1 MKRLILIV
9 LALILAISV
18 FAGCKNEPDKYVSV
32 SSYMLGSPDR
42 DDPTDQEIEEQLLAS
57 KALFAYKLGK
67 TESRTLQTVYV
78 WDNLLRR
85 ELRLDLMQLCEAVP
99 DKDKEITISVSN
111 EIRIAKKPIEFTPSS
126 ELSFAV
132 LKTIFPLEL
141 QVNAQTLRQGLR
153 EMIIRLETVDYLGDT
168 EVIAIQTI
176 TQNKSI
182 PQYEEIWMEGELTE
196 IMHLSEITGTSE
208 SAGTSRFPTEPP
220 TLSVS
225 DGFTTIKAWRGTYS
239 WMVED
244 ENGMGKGIQADS
256 SHPLDCVDNI
266 PAIEVTNDTTLTLA
280 FETYPTSI
288 SIKRYK
294 LHTEDHDAYEK
305 VAAAHN
311 MIKVEAGDYLY
322 EVIAKWENPNKPYS
336 GTVYF
341 AFSTVRNI
349 PDELKTENTSVLRL
363 LRYTWD
369 GWGISVKDITP
380 GDVADAIIKALDT
393 AKETGKTEQKISD
406 DVIEVGGGDY
416 PAERGT
422 MWIEVD
428 NKIYRL
434 TPDLSQI
441 SLVETHFGKGQLLE
455 MTDALKTD
463 INNAWYYAPYDCYKG
478 TYNSGDKTVEL
489 RNVFSSDSTV
499 KMSIKNITV
508 ERNYDPKNKVTVE
521 LISTIDQEISV
532 NLYCQ
537 QSDDNLA
544 EGDAKTV
551 NLKKDKP
558 TAVELNFGGWPNFEY
573 WVYIFA
579 GNTKAEIAIN
589 P

>member
-9 LALILAISV
+9 LALILGISV
-18 FAGCKNEPDKYVSV
+18 FAGCKSEPEKYVSV

-42 DDPTDQEIEEQLLAS
+42 DEPTDQEIEERLLAS

-85 ELRLDLMQLCEAVP
+85 ELRLDLMQLCDAVP

-111 EIRIAKKPIEFTPSS
+111 EIHIAKKPIEFTPSS

-141 QVNAQTLRQGLR
+141 QVNAQTLKQGLR
-153 EMIIRLETVDYLGDT
+153 ELIIRLETVDYLGDT

-176 TQNKSI
+176 TENRFI

-208 SAGTSRFPTEPP
+208 SASTSSFPAEPP
-220 TLSVS
+220 TLTVS
-225 DGFTTIKAWRGTYS
+225 DGFTTIKAWRGTCS

-244 ENGMGKGIQADS
+244 ENGMGKGIQADG

-294 LHTEDHDAYEK
+294 LHTEDYDAYEK

-311 MIKVEAGDYLY
+311 MIETKAGDYLY

-341 AFSTVRNI
+341 AF
-349 PDELKTENTSVLRL
+349 KT
-363 LRYTWD
+363 
-369 GWGISVKDITP
+369 
-380 GDVADAIIKALDT
+380 
-393 AKETGKTEQKISD
+393 
-406 DVIEVGGGDY
+406 
-416 PAERGT
+416 
-422 MWIEVD
+422 
-428 NKIYRL
+428 
-434 TPDLSQI
+434 
-441 SLVETHFGKGQLLE
+441 
-455 MTDALKTD
+455 
-463 INNAWYYAPYDCYKG
+463 
-478 TYNSGDKTVEL
+478 
-489 RNVFSSDSTV
+489 
-499 KMSIKNITV
+499 
-508 ERNYDPKNKVTVE
+508 
-521 LISTIDQEISV
+521 
-532 NLYCQ
+532 
-537 QSDDNLA
+537 
-544 EGDAKTV
+544 
-551 NLKKDKP
+551 
-558 TAVELNFGGWPNFEY
+558 
-573 WVYIFA
+573 
-579 GNTKAEIAIN
+579 IN

>member
-1 MKRLILIV
+1 MKRTISFIAILM
-9 LALILAISV
+9 LCLSV
-18 FAGCKNEPDKYVSV
+18 FAGCKNELEKYVSV

-42 DDPTDQEIEEQLLAS
+42 DDPTDQAIEEQLLAS

-176 TQNKSI
+176 TENRLI
-182 PQYEEIWMEGELTE
+182 PQYEETWMEGELTE
-196 IMHLSEITGTSE
+196 VMSLSEITGTSE
-208 SAGTSRFPTEPP
+208 SASTSSFPAEPP
-220 TLSVS
+220 TLTVS
-225 DGFTTIKAWRGTYS
+225 DGFTTIKAWRGTCS

-256 SHPLDCVDNI
+256 SHPLELVDDI
-266 PAIEVTNDTTLTLA
+266 EAIAISEDTTLTLT
-280 FETYPTSI
+280 FETSPTSMT
-288 SIKRYK
+288 IKRYK
-294 LHTEDHDAYEK
+294 LNAKDHDAYEK

-311 MIKVEAGDYLY
+311 MIEIKAGDYLY

-341 AFSTVRNI
+341 AF
-349 PDELKTENTSVLRL
+349 KT
-363 LRYTWD
+363 
-369 GWGISVKDITP
+369 
-380 GDVADAIIKALDT
+380 
-393 AKETGKTEQKISD
+393 
-406 DVIEVGGGDY
+406 
-416 PAERGT
+416 
-422 MWIEVD
+422 
-428 NKIYRL
+428 
-434 TPDLSQI
+434 
-441 SLVETHFGKGQLLE
+441 
-455 MTDALKTD
+455 
-463 INNAWYYAPYDCYKG
+463 
-478 TYNSGDKTVEL
+478 
-489 RNVFSSDSTV
+489 
-499 KMSIKNITV
+499 
-508 ERNYDPKNKVTVE
+508 
-521 LISTIDQEISV
+521 
-532 NLYCQ
+532 
-537 QSDDNLA
+537 
-544 EGDAKTV
+544 
-551 NLKKDKP
+551 
-558 TAVELNFGGWPNFEY
+558 
-573 WVYIFA
+573 
-579 GNTKAEIAIN
+579 IN